1 MNKTERT
8 MVEIL
13 SRGKDEF
20 GVVSVK
26 AEFEAE
32 GTRLEELLRL
42 VDVSRAAGLP
52 VTVKIGGC
60 EAIRDL
66 LESKQIGVRYVVA
79 PMVETA
85 YAVSKY
91 VAAKNIVYT
100 QDEQKDT
107 DFLFNMETIT
117 GFENRENLITEICKK
132 DGADGVV
139 FGRVDFVGSMSWDRN
154 TINTQ
159 KTTDYALEVAKLCKN
174 ADKQLV
180 MGGGVSI
187 ESIDAIRQ
195 VHAIRLDRFE
205 TRKVVFD
212 TTKAL
217 GSDIEQGLVDAVHF
231 ELLWLLNKR
240 DYYTGIA
247 HEDEKRIGM
256 LEARWEEL
264 KSWKSKG
271 RPQYHFT
278 DAFFNLSLIATAMSL
293 PIGN

>member
-1 MNKTERT
+1 MNKTERKR
-8 MVEIL
+8 VEIL
-13 SRGKDEF
+13 TRGRENF
-20 GVVSVK
+20 GIVSVK

-42 VDVSRAAGLP
+42 VDVARASGLP
-52 VTVKIGGC
+52 MTVKIGGC

-66 LESKQIGVRYVVA
+66 LEAKQIGVRYIVA
-79 PMVETA
+79 PMVESA
-85 YAVSKY
+85 YAASKY
-91 VAAKNIVYT
+91 VAAKNLVYSK
-100 QDEQKDT
+100 DEQQDT

-117 GFENRENLITEICKK
+117 GYENRESLIAAISEPE
-132 DGADGVV
+132 GADGVV
-139 FGRVDFVGSMSWDRN
+139 FGRVDFVGSMGWARDS
-154 TINTQ
+154 INKQ
-159 KTTDYALEVAKLCKN
+159 QTTDFAVETAKLCKK

-195 VHAIRLDRFE
+195 VHAVRLDRFE

-212 TTKAL
+212 AGRAL
-217 GSDIEQGLVDAVHF
+217 SADIEEGLVDAVHF

-240 DYYTGIA
+240 DYYNGIA

-264 KSWKSKG
+264 KSWHKG
-271 RPQYHFT
+271 GK
-278 DAFFNLSLIATAMSL
+278 NKK
-293 PIGN
+293 